1 LERVPRVSRP
11 EQTPPLIP
19 RRRDKAAMQS
29 EKSINHLSEYVEALP
44 KEDRERFQRIF
55 LVNNSVGR
63 LNPTPQ
69 MQGWIEKYFGSVEA
83 VKAQKVVRLTNLV
96 TLEDSLFN
104 RLRSRRPMA
113 RDGRDNLAKTIEE
126 ARGGAFCQPLER
138 TPADTFGRIKG
149 KHSVTASNIAKFDGH
164 AGVIIFDEHDPLKFT
179 EESIADML
187 ETGMAWLHKAH
198 ETDPEARY
206 PFLLWNCLWRA
217 GASIVHGHAQVVL
230 GKGIHYAKVEAL
242 RKAALGYREATG
254 QSYFEDLYLVHE
266 RLGLASEVDGTRIL
280 IYLSP
285 VKDKEVLLFAE
296 SLDGGLKRALYQ
308 VLSCYVEQLDV
319 HSFNVGVLLP
329 PLEETREDWS
339 GFPVV
344 VRTVDRG
351 EPFNRTVDVAAM
363 ELYAASVLFSD
374 PFDVAE
380 ALWKRMRG

>member
-1 LERVPRVSRP
+1 
-11 EQTPPLIP
+11 
-19 RRRDKAAMQS
+19 MQA
-29 EKSINHLSEYVEALP
+29 EKSINHLSEYVEALSE
-44 KEDRERFQRIF
+44 EDRQRFQRIF

-63 LNPTPQ
+63 LNPTAE
-69 MQGWIEKYFGSVEA
+69 MKDWIEKYFGSVEA
-83 VKAQKVVRLTNLV
+83 VRAQQVVRITNLV

-113 RDGRDNLAKTIEE
+113 KDGRENLAKIIEE

-138 TPADTFGRIKG
+138 TPEDTFGRLRG

-164 AGVIIFDEHDPLKFT
+164 AGVIIFEEHNPLKFT
-179 EESIADML
+179 EESIADAL
-187 ETGMAWLHKAH
+187 ETGIAWLQKAH
-198 ETDPEARY
+198 ESDPEARY

-217 GASIVHGHAQVVL
+217 GASIVHGHAQAVL
-230 GKGIHYAKVEAL
+230 GKGIHYAKVERL
-242 RKAALGYREATG
+242 RKAALSYRQATG
-254 QSYFEDLYLVHE
+254 QGYFEDLYLVHE
-266 RLGLASEVDGTRIL
+266 RLGLASEVEGTRIL
-280 IYLSP
+280 VYLSP
-285 VKDKEVLLFAE
+285 VKDKEVLLFAGG
-296 SLDGGLKRALYQ
+296 LDGGLKRALYQ

-329 PLEETREDWS
+329 PLEGTKEDWS

-380 ALWKRMRG
+380 ALWKSIGS